1 MLNDLSAEAR
11 AKAEVKYRFF
21 VKADALSGRGVVL
34 DEQAHQIRDV
44 LRLKAG
50 ERIVVL
56 DNQGWEYEVVLSS
69 VGRSE
74 VRGEVAQKR
83 QAGGEPKIRITLYQS
98 MVSREKF
105 EQVLQ
110 KCTEVGVAAFVPVIA
125 QRSIVRGRQETKTNK
140 LQRWKRII
148 QEAAEQSHR
157 GRIPELESPIGFEE
171 AARRI
176 DNSRCWL
183 VGSPQVA
190 GASLADCL
198 KDSNCAGGTRLAER
212 AKQVGLFIG
221 PEGGFTDTEMDV
233 LLARGAKAFSLGKRI
248 LRTETAAIVASSLIL
263 YELGEME

>member
-34 DEQAHQIRDV
+34 HEQAHQIRDV
-44 LRLKAG
+44 LRLRAG
-50 ERIVVL
+50 ERIIVL

-83 QAGGEPKIRITLYQS
+83 QAGGEPDVRIMLYQS

-125 QRSIVRGRQETKTNK
+125 QRSIIRDWKEIKTNK

-157 GRIPELESPIGFEE
+157 GRIPELEPPIRFEE
-171 AARRI
+171 AAARI

-183 VGSPQVA
+183 VGSPT
-190 GASLADCL
+190 GGTSLTTCL
-198 KDSNCAGGTRLAER
+198 KDFNCEGG
-212 AKQVGLFIG
+212 VGLFIG
-221 PEGGFTDTEMDV
+221 PEGGFTDAEMEA
-233 LLARGAKAFSLGKRI
+233 LLAHGAKAFSLGKRI
-248 LRTETAAIVASSLIL
+248 LRTETATVVASAIVLH
-263 YELGEME
+263 ELGEMEI